1 MLKVIILNNNFSIY
15 KESFQALIKE
25 IKLLSDYTAVNLES
39 FQKVSIKK
47 SQFLILQ
54 ILKKQKKA
62 VKEFAP
68 KSDLKTRFERHL
80 LEVFFLLF

>member
-1 MLKVIILNNNFSIY
+1 LNQIIVKWTKLKLNLLIFKKRNESLPDEIKREHSSMLKVIILNNNFSIY

-47 SQFLILQ
+47 S
-54 ILKKQKKA
+54 
-62 VKEFAP
+62 
-68 KSDLKTRFERHL
+68 
-80 LEVFFLLF
+80 